1 MVPILG
7 TFAHLIPEIKFILLN
22 FYESF
27 FVVVAGDPQEECV
40 RCGKMFL
47 SSTNP
52 SAQGLCEACHAADH
66 GLPLVK
72 PSPTFNDSES
82 EASASN
88 EHEDEDDLG

>member
-1 MVPILG
+1 MHVDPYTCAEIHSYEI
-7 TFAHLIPEIKFILLN
+7 FMNHLF
-22 FYESF
+22 S
-27 FVVVAGDPQEECV
+27 GDPQEECV

-47 SSTNP
+47 SSNNP
-52 SAQGLCEACHAADH
+52 STHGLCESCHASDQ

-88 EHEDEDDLG
+88 EHDDEDDLG